1 MSTELFIYKKVLN
14 DIEKMIMTKVNIEY
28 GNQNEN
34 DMGFIARLV
43 TTKKNEKVILIC
55 YTISIVFR
63 HLLYN
68 ILFFI
73 KIKKH
78 YIQRKMNSSV
88 ENVKTKN
95 VR

>member
-43 TTKKNEKVILIC
+43 TNRKIDKVIL
-55 YTISIVFR
+55 F
-63 HLLYN
+63 
-68 ILFFI
+68 
-73 KIKKH
+73 
-78 YIQRKMNSSV
+78 
-88 ENVKTKN
+88 
-95 VR
+95 